1 MSSRKK
7 GRRGVQEGPL
17 VQMLD
22 RQRVQQRMRPRN
34 WWMQQRLRLGNWR
47 MPPRKR
53 RQQRKRP
60 RRQQHCQRPKK
71 HSATADLRAAHVSD
85 GSRCTREQSVCI
97 RLLLCKHWVLLGLP
111 SRDSA

>member
-34 WWMQQRLRLGNWR
+34 WWMQQRLRLRDWW
-47 MPPRKR
+47 MPERKL
-53 RQQRKRP
+53 RKH
-60 RRQQHCQRPKK
+60 Q
-71 HSATADLRAAHVSD
+71 
-85 GSRCTREQSVCI
+85 
-97 RLLLCKHWVLLGLP
+97 
-111 SRDSA
+111 